1 MCHVILKVGLLAL
14 LAVAEHVGEFDR
26 IIDLSQRYL
35 NCHISSLTNGRFS
48 YLFLPVLSRFP
59 RYSGFVFPC
68 LGVHPVQEVSP
79 GQQRGAVLQ
88 VDLRVILHKITKPS
102 SWQAFSYC
110 AFFLKM

>member
-48 YLFLPVLSRFP
+48 YFFLSSLVFLDTQGLFFPASESTLFKKFP
-59 RYSGFVFPC
+59 RGSREE
-68 LGVHPVQEVSP
+68 L
-79 GQQRGAVLQ
+79 
-88 VDLRVILHKITKPS
+88 
-102 SWQAFSYC
+102 
-110 AFFLKM
+110 FFR